1 MSKQRIICFDGGGI
15 KGLFTT
21 TLLGRVAKVR
31 PDIFKKADL
40 FAGTSTGGI
49 IALGLAH
56 GLSPAELSKLYYE
69 KAQKIFDDSFW
80 DDLLDLGKSIGA
92 DYSNKNLKHELKIL
106 FGGTT
111 LGELKQKVLIPT
123 FDLMTEADKE
133 NPTRWSPKF
142 FHNYPG
148 DDSDAPEKVI
158 DVALRTSA
166 APTYFPAHQGY
177 IDGGVVANNPSMA
190 ALVQALDAERGP
202 GCALKD
208 ISLLSVSTGSEPKFI
223 KGERLDWGW
232 GEWARPL
239 ISIMISG
246 VMGVADHQCKLLL
259 DDRYHRLDANLDRP
273 YQMDNVKKDGLDY
286 LIAAANAVDIEG
298 TIVWLDKNW

>member
-21 TLLGRVAKVR
+21 TLLGRVVEAR

-56 GLSPAELSKLYYE
+56 GLSPGDLSKLYYE
-69 KAQKIFDDSFW
+69 KAAKIFDDSFW
-80 DDLLDLGKSIGA
+80 DDLLDLGKAIGA
-92 DYSNKNLKHELKIL
+92 DYSNKNLKRELKSL
-106 FGGTT
+106 FGDTT
-111 LGELKQKVLIPT
+111 LGKLKKKVLIPA
-123 FDLMTEADKE
+123 FDLMSQGDEE

-148 DDSDAPEKVI
+148 RYSDGSDKVVV
-158 DVALRTSA
+158 VALRTSA
-166 APTYFPAHQGY
+166 APTYFPAYQGY

-190 ALVQALDAERGP
+190 ALVQALDGERGP

-208 ISLLSVSTGSEPKFI
+208 ISLLSVSAGSEPKFI
-223 KGERLDWGW
+223 KGQSLDWGW

-259 DDRYHRLDANLDRP
+259 KDRYHRLDEYLDRP
-273 YQMDNVKKDGLDY
+273 YQMDNVKKKGLDY
-286 LIAAANAVDIEG
+286 LIAAANAVDIDE
-298 TIVWLDKNW
+298 TLVWLDKNW